1 MEREPLNIPIIA
13 FDGRRDTTI
22 ARGYMR
28 QWRRYTSGRFRN
40 VAIAGDH
47 YFVSKLFR
55 EVLPAVCCLS
65 HCSSAALCS
74 IGSPTTVNGQCCGPV
89 YRAHS

>member
-1 MEREPLNIPIIA
+1 MEREPLNIPIVA

-55 EVLPAVCCLS
+55 EVCSASSVLPGFVLPS
-65 HCSSAALCS
+65 FAL
-74 IGSPTTVNGQCCGPV
+74 PD
-89 YRAHS
+89 